1 MNIRL
6 KTYSYSFLLAILLFV
21 SLVFIQVNWLRN
33 AVDKQADLEKKS
45 LQNIVPEL
53 ALKVNGLDH
62 KYFHSELDSFSESK
76 LNMISS
82 IVDTFLSKHGFD
94 ANIYFALYRDTLN
107 GVFGSNTEK
116 YNLELLNSE
125 IKSCISCITSF
136 SIAKDI
142 KQRMDESDEAFR
154 DRLYEGASFQ
164 YYSPINNINH
174 AKGDILWLSLYYE
187 KSFTAVMKQHLPV
200 FILSLFLL
208 GILLYLFYYI
218 LKTLNKYKEIGQ
230 VKDDFFNNMTHEFKT
245 PLSSIRL
252 ASKVLRT
259 NPTDD
264 KRKTF
269 LDLIEKESFL
279 LENQIDDLLTFSM
292 LDNDKI
298 QLSFSTIDLHKLL
311 LNVPIRLESIIEAS
325 NATLNLNLDANNFN
339 VKADKIHMSNCICN
353 LIENSLKYSSSNPK
367 IDIFTSNKDGYLILN
382 IRDIGIGIAD
392 KFQDKIFDKFVRG
405 QQNNQYK
412 GQGFGLGLS
421 YVKSIVELH
430 NGTIQ
435 LNKSYKL
442 GCEFILKFK
451 YD

>member
-1 MNIRL
+1 MRL
-6 KTYSYSFLLAILLFV
+6 KTYSFSFLLAILLFL

-45 LQNIVPEL
+45 LQNIIPEL
-53 ALKVNGLDH
+53 ALKVNGIDH

-82 IVDTFLSKHGFD
+82 IVDTFLSEHGFD
-94 ANIYFALYRDTLN
+94 DNIYFALYRDTLN

-142 KQRMDESDEAFR
+142 KQRMDESDEAYR

-164 YYSPINNINH
+164 YYSPINNIKH
-174 AKGDILWLSLYYE
+174 AKGDILWLSLYYQ
-187 KSFTAVMKQHLPV
+187 KSFASVMKQHLPV

-208 GILLYLFYYI
+208 ALLLYLFYYI
-218 LKTLNKYKEIGQ
+218 LMTLNKYKEIGQ
-230 VKDDFFNNMTHEFKT
+230 IKDDFFNNMTHEFKT

-259 NPTDD
+259 NPADH

-298 QLSFSTIDLHKLL
+298 QLSYSTTNLHTLIS
-311 LNVPIRLESIIEAS
+311 NVPNRLKSIIDAS
-325 NATLNLNLDANNFN
+325 NAIVNLHLDANNYY
-339 VKADKIHMSNCICN
+339 VISDKVHMSNCICN
-353 LIENSLKYSSSNPK
+353 LIENSLKYSASSPK
-367 IDIFTSNKDGYLILN
+367 IDIFTSNQDGYFILK

-392 KFQDKIFDKFVRG
+392 EYQDKIFNKFVRG

-430 NGTIQ
+430 NGSIQ
-435 LNKSYKL
+435 LNRSYRL

-451 YD
+451 YA